1 MNFIKRIFLKAI
13 SNYRSNAESF
23 LIKKYLKNSMIAWA
37 PGYNEYKAQEIKKVI
52 NDVDLIKDFN
62 NKILKNFGLRLDERI
77 VEYPWIFSYLSDKEG
92 MLLDAGS
99 TFNFE
104 YIVNHPVV
112 SKKQLMIFTF
122 YPETNNYS
130 SKRISYIYGDLRNIP
145 FKDGLFDEI
154 VCQSTL
160 EHIDMDNSLYG
171 YQIDNSSSKIGKSH
185 EYVKAVSELYRLL
198 KTQGVLLITI
208 PYGKYENHGF
218 FQQFDRTMIERLE
231 KVLHNG
237 KIYKDYFIY
246 TLHGWK
252 YSSMDDCDECI
263 SYNPHT
269 GAGKGNDG
277 AAHSRSVCCIKFI
290 KGNN

>member
-1 MNFIKRIFLKAI
+1 MKFIKKILLKAI
-13 SNYRSNAESF
+13 SKYRSYAVSF
-23 LIKKYLKNSMIAWA
+23 RIKKYLKKGMISWT
-37 PGYNEYKAQEIKKVI
+37 PGYCEYKTLEIIKVI
-52 NDVDLIKDFN
+52 NNVNLVKDFN
-62 NKILKNFGLRLDERI
+62 NKIPKGFGLRLDERI
-77 VEYPWIFSYLSDKEG
+77 VEYPWIFSHLSERKG

-112 SKKQLMIFTF
+112 SNKQLLIFTF

-145 FKDGLFDEI
+145 FKDGVFDEI

-160 EHIDMDNSLYG
+160 EHIDMDNSIYG
-171 YQIDNSSSKIGKSH
+171 YQIDNSSSKMEKNY
-185 EYVKAVSELYRLL
+185 EYVKVVSELYRLL
-198 KTQGVLLITI
+198 KPQGVLLITV

-218 FQQFDRTMIERLE
+218 FQQFDRTMIDRLE
-231 KVLHNG
+231 IALPNG
-237 KIYKDYFIY
+237 EIETDYFTY
-246 TLHGWK
+246 TLQGWK
-252 YSSMDDCDECI
+252 YSSMNDCNQST

-269 GAGKGNDG
+269 GAGKGTDG